1 MLADEL
7 NRPIGWVAAED
18 LPADGQV
25 TEAMANPVSPTV
37 SRWTTLNYALSMM
50 LYADVQTGIVVDRT
64 GAALGLLTI
73 EAVAERMRE
82 GEHAPAFDQAAMAEE
97 AAEGEDVPPDEPPTA
112 GTEPEPQ
119 AAEA

>member
-1 MLADEL
+1 M
-7 NRPIGWVAAED
+7 PAE
-18 LPADGQV
+18 GEV

-37 SRWTTLNYALSMM
+37 SRRTTLKDALSMM
-50 LYADVQTGIVVDRT
+50 LDADVQTGIVVDRT

-82 GEHAPAFDQAAMAEE
+82 GEHAPAFDQAALAE
-97 AAEGEDVPPDEPPTA
+97 AAAEHEDLPPGPPSA
-112 GTEPEPQ
+112 DADANPDAEPQ